1 MATYLDLLLL
11 AVKRDAEFQIDLHF
25 LFKVPSSG
33 KLILEN
39 YLQFQKMSYSDKKKE
54 KPIGAKRKRNKA
66 DNDIFDELI
75 ESILQNLLDEI
86 TDVKKEI
93 SKFRQLAFKHKFS
106 LSFDMSTN
114 TSMSTR
120 NCL

>member
-1 MATYLDLLLL
+1 
-11 AVKRDAEFQIDLHF
+11 
-25 LFKVPSSG
+25 
-33 KLILEN
+33 
-39 YLQFQKMSYSDKKKE
+39 MSYSDKKKE
-54 KPIGAKRKRNKA
+54 KPIGAKRKRNKT

-114 TSMSTR
+114 ASMSTR